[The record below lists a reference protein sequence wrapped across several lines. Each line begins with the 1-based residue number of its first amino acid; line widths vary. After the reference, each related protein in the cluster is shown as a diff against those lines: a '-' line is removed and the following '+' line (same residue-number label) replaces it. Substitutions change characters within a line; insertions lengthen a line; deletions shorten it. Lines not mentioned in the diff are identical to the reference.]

1 MSVIY
6 YSNKCPQSQKLLQ
19 ELAHMQLNPNTYFIN
34 VDNRTTGPNGKQYI
48 VLENGQK
55 IIMPTQY
62 VSRVPALFIA
72 AANNHVEYGVQAILQ
87 AVRGQ
92 QQQQPPNR
100 AHQPHQQPNQQPNRA
115 QQQQPNRMYDQDRDY
130 DTYSSASMNLSDQY
144 SSLDAAYSGQQDM
157 SEGNYIPYDS
167 EIRIHTAASDGKAS
181 KGSSSDMDAALAAMQ
196 QRRDMDVPPVSKMAQ
211 RPF

>member
-34 VDNRTTGPNGKQYI
+34 VDNRTVEPNGKQYI

-62 VSRVPALFIA
+62 VTRVPALFVA
-72 AANNHVEYGVQAILQ
+72 ADGNRVEYGVQAILQ

-92 QQQQPPNR
+92 QPPQQRQPPNGI
-100 AHQPHQQPNQQPNRA
+100 QPNRTQV
-115 QQQQPNRMYDQDRDY
+115 QQDQDY
-130 DTYSSASMNLSDQY
+130 DTYSRASTNLSDQY
-144 SSLDAAYSGQQDM
+144 SSLDAAYSGHQDM
-157 SEGNYIPYDS
+157 TEGNYIPFDAD
-167 EIRIHTAASDGKAS
+167 IRIHTAAFDGKAS
-181 KGSSSDMDAALAAMQ
+181 KGSDMDAAAALAAMQ
-196 QRRDMDVPPVSKMAQ
+196 QRRDMDVPPVTKMAQ

>member
-6 YSNKCPQSQKLLQ
+6 YSTKCPQSQKLLQ
-19 ELAHMQLNPNTYFIN
+19 ELSRMKLDPNTYFIN
-34 VDNRTTGPNGKQYI
+34 VDNRVESNGKQYI

-62 VSRVPALFIA
+62 VTRVPALFVA
-72 AANNHVEYGVQAILQ
+72 ADGNRVEYGVQAILQ

-92 QQQQPPNR
+92 QPPNR
-100 AHQPHQQPNQQPNRA
+100 AQPQQPNRA
-115 QQQQPNRMYDQDRDY
+115 QQPFNRAPQQQQQPALDRDY

-144 SSLDAAYSGQQDM
+144 SSLDAAYGGQQDM
-157 SEGNYIPYDS
+157 SEGNYIPFDA
-167 EIRIHTAASDGKAS
+167 EIRIHTAADDGKVS
-181 KGSSSDMDAALAAMQ
+181 KGSDTDTAAALAAMQ
-196 QRRDMDVPPVSKMAQ
+196 QRRDMDVPPTSKMAQ